1 MYAPNSCKIMIR
13 LDDIKC
19 LSQYFWTYKF
29 LIPKVI
35 SIYPLNSINCG

>member
-19 LSQYFWTYKF
+19 LSQYFSTYKF
-29 LIPKVI
+29 LISKVI